1 MHTTKPEGL
10 YVCLY
15 GLMAERGRS
24 ACIDLKAW
32 LGSAV
37 RPLTR
42 TTVNAMQRIMSV
54 YITWRGA
61 IFWLQL
67 VAVIDDNG
75 LGPSYHCCSPSCRHT
90 CTYVVVWCGVFM
102 RVKVVDRYTPCLKKT
117 VPTYFYSASA

>member
-42 TTVNAMQRIMSV
+42 TTVNAMHLAADRELCRS
-54 YITWRGA
+54 TLRG
-61 IFWLQL
+61 
-67 VAVIDDNG
+67 VARFSG
-75 LGPSYHCCSPSCRHT
+75 CSWS
-90 CTYVVVWCGVFM
+90 
-102 RVKVVDRYTPCLKKT
+102 L
-117 VPTYFYSASA
+117 